1 MFLKWS
7 PANILNSEF
16 YQEAVNCKA
25 KMPSLMDVS
34 VITIEAL
41 SLEIKKQQLKYLVP
55 WADRIVLTLVL
66 KKNTLKFHI
75 FPSTVIQGLLE
86 NN

>member
-16 YQEAVNCKA
+16 YQEAVNRKA

-41 SLEIKKQQLKYLVP
+41 SLEIKKQ
-55 WADRIVLTLVL
+55 
-66 KKNTLKFHI
+66 
-75 FPSTVIQGLLE
+75 
-86 NN
+86 